1 MSQETQ
7 LMDGSVD
14 LGGAS
19 SPGTSLAVREA
30 FGFSPEVVLLSD
42 PNGPR
47 AEAVRTLRTHVMAQH
62 VNDGRRGLAVCAA
75 SAGVGATF
83 TAVNLAVGLAQVGV
97 KVLLIDGDMRVPGVE
112 QFIRPGK
119 PLPGLV
125 DCLQDTRA
133 DISAYVQGDVI
144 PNLSVMFTGGVSG
157 SAQELLASDRF
168 AQVVESCLRDYDLTI
183 IDTPPANTCA
193 DARRICTV
201 AGYGIIVA
209 KRDATFV
216 NDVKILANQLRDDRA
231 RVIGTVLNEA

>member
-7 LMDGSVD
+7 VMDGSVD
-14 LGGAS
+14 LGAPT
-19 SPGTSLAVREA
+19 PGTSLSVREA
-30 FGFSPEVVLLSD
+30 YGFSPEVVLLSD
-42 PNGPR
+42 PNGAR

-97 KVLLIDGDMRVPGVE
+97 KVLLIDGDMRVPAVD
-112 QFIRPGK
+112 QFIRPAK
-119 PLPGLV
+119 PVAGLV
-125 DCLQDTRA
+125 DCLHDSRA
-133 DISAYVQGDVI
+133 DISAYVQAEVI
-144 PNLSVMFTGGVSG
+144 PNLSVVFAGGVSS

-209 KRDATFV
+209 KRDVTFV

-231 RVIGTVLNEA
+231 RVVGTVLNEA